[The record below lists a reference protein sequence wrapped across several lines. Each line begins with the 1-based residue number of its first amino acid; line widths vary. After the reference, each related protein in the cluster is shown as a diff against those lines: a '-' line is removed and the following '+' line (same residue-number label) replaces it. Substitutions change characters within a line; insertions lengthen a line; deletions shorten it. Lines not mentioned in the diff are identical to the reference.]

1 MQSQGGENAM
11 AEEKYTCNK
20 CGKTFEAK
28 PESSKTACPICGSLD
43 SSKSSEQT
51 ASSGCGKTTRFS

>member
-1 MQSQGGENAM
+1 M

-28 PESSKTACPICGSLD
+28 SESIKTACPICGSLD
-43 SSKSSEQT
+43 SRKWPEQA
-51 ASSGCGKTTRFS
+51 ASSSCGKSTRFS